1 MNSRMFHITIKSC
14 GKPVGAHSARV
25 RKDIAEKETKQDHRI
40 IEYPVKTSDNIKAP
54 K

>member
-1 MNSRMFHITIKSC
+1 MFHITIKSC
-14 GKPVGAHSARV
+14 GKPVGAHSACV